1 MRLFLAAVALAAA
14 AAFLGACSGQYS
26 SSEKPEQAATT
37 EEKTAEATPEETT
50 VEQTPKVT
58 VVAITEENVAPDVA
72 SVEDELARC
81 EAELYATK
89 GPNAI
94 QRWEASGPEE
104 KSRRCTQLR
113 GEPVPLPPSEA
124 QDSLS
129 SPDWRTPSQK
139 AGVNE
144 AGQDVSNTPVIS
156 PEERRER
163 GVCFR
168 NYFES
173 LPPDQR
179 GPESQRVTAE
189 ANAQGVTPYDI
200 VGC

>member
-1 MRLFLAAVALAAA
+1 MRFFLAAVALAAI
-14 AAFLGACSGQYS
+14 AFLGACSGQDS
-26 SSEKPEQAATT
+26 SSEKPEQAVTT
-37 EEKTAEATPEETT
+37 EEKTTEATLEDTT
-50 VEQTPKVT
+50 VEQIIEVT
-58 VVAITEENVAPDVA
+58 VEEITEENVVPKAA
-72 SVEDELARC
+72 SVEVELAHC

-104 KSRRCTQLR
+104 KSRMCAQLR
-113 GEPVPLPPSEA
+113 GEPVPPPPSEA
-124 QDSLS
+124 QDSPP

-168 NYFES
+168 SYFES

-189 ANAQGVTPYDI
+189 ANTQGVTPYDI

>member
-1 MRLFLAAVALAAA
+1 MRLFLAAVALAT
-14 AAFLGACSGQYS
+14 AAFLGACSGQDS
-26 SSEKPEQAATT
+26 SSEKPEQAGTT
-37 EEKTAEATPEETT
+37 EEKTTEATPEETT
-50 VEQTPKVT
+50 VEQTTEVT
-58 VVAITEENVAPDVA
+58 VEAITEEKVTPEVA
-72 SVEDELARC
+72 SVEGTLTRC

-94 QRWEASGPEE
+94 QRWEASGPEG
-104 KSRRCTQLR
+104 KSGMCAQLR
-113 GEPVPLPPSEA
+113 DEAVPTLPSEE
-124 QDSLS
+124 
-129 SPDWRTPSQK
+129 DWRTPSQK
-139 AGVNE
+139 ADVNE

-168 NYFES
+168 SYFES

-189 ANAQGVTPYDI
+189 ANAQGVTPYDF

>member
-1 MRLFLAAVALAAA
+1 MSLFLAAASLAV
-14 AAFLGACSGQYS
+14 AAFLGACSGQDS
-26 SSEKPEQAATT
+26 SSEEPTRVAMT
-37 EEKTAEATPEETT
+37 EEKTTETAPEDTI
-50 VEQTPKVT
+50 VEQTTEVT
-58 VVAITEENVAPDVA
+58 VEAIGEENVAPEVA
-72 SVEDELARC
+72 SVED
-81 EAELYATK
+81 
-89 GPNAI
+89 
-94 QRWEASGPEE
+94 S
-104 KSRRCTQLR
+104 
-113 GEPVPLPPSEA
+113 PP
-124 QDSLS
+124 

-156 PEERRER
+156 LEERRER

-168 NYFES
+168 DYFES
-173 LPPDQR
+173 LPPNQR

>member
-1 MRLFLAAVALAAA
+1 M
-14 AAFLGACSGQYS
+14 
-26 SSEKPEQAATT
+26 TT
-37 EEKTAEATPEETT
+37 EEKTTEATPEGTT
-50 VEQTPKVT
+50 VEQTTEVT
-58 VVAITEENVAPDVA
+58 VEAITEENVVPEVA
-72 SVEDELARC
+72 SVEDERARC

-94 QRWEASGPEE
+94 QRWEASEPEE
-104 KSRRCTQLR
+104 KARMCAQLR
-113 GEPVPLPPSEA
+113 GEFVPPAASEA

-168 NYFES
+168 TYFES

>member
-14 AAFLGACSGQYS
+14 TFLGACSGQDP

-37 EEKTAEATPEETT
+37 EEKTTEATPEETT
-50 VEQTPKVT
+50 VERTTEVT
-58 VVAITEENVAPDVA
+58 VEAITEENVAPEVA
-72 SVEDELARC
+72 SGQDELARC

-94 QRWEASGPEE
+94 QRWGASEPEE
-104 KSRRCTQLR
+104 KARMCTQLR

-124 QDSLS
+124 QGSLS